1 MDTASGAKVMAVIY
15 DMSYLTLTLDIDELD
30 IGSIKVGQK
39 VSIEAEALPGKTFA
53 GYVDRVGVNGTVAAG
68 VTTYPV
74 SVIVEDYQDLLPGM
88 NVTAE
93 VIIEEAGGVL
103 CVPISAVSRGN
114 TVLVVD
120 HESKGDTANGVPVG
134 YRQVEVTTGRS
145 TDEYIEI
152 LSGISEGDEV
162 GVSTAT
168 TSLMEQM
175 MMGGG
180 GGMAAAPMD

>member
-1 MDTASGAKVMAVIY
+1 M
-15 DMSYLTLTLDIDELD
+15 
-30 IGSIKVGQK
+30 
-39 VSIEAEALPGKTFA
+39 
-53 GYVDRVGVNGTVAAG
+53 
-68 VTTYPV
+68 
-74 SVIVEDYQDLLPGM
+74 
-88 NVTAE
+88 
-93 VIIEEAGGVL
+93 
-103 CVPISAVSRGN
+103 
-114 TVLVVD
+114 
-120 HESKGDTANGVPVG
+120 G